1 MTPTTQALPR
11 LLTVTEAA
19 EALNVKPRKLQDH
32 WRRWGIPATKVGREL
47 RFSEADLLTYLA
59 ARRVA

>member
-1 MTPTTQALPR
+1 MTTTEVLPR

-19 EALNVKPRKLQDH
+19 EALNVKPRALQDH

-47 RFSEADLLTYLA
+47 RFAETDLAAYLA

>member
-1 MTPTTQALPR
+1 MTPTQVLPR

-47 RFSEADLLTYLA
+47 RFAEPDLLDYLES
-59 ARRVA
+59 RRVA